1 MKFLESRAYLEI
13 CSKLK
18 YYHFTTCHSLKYF
31 TFKYYHGH
39 MDSVK
44 PKTMMSAHQR
54 LETKLDQDFLLH
66 FFSATDVIRSS
77 HLDLVDHVVNFL
89 Y

>member
-1 MKFLESRAYLEI
+1 
-13 CSKLK
+13 
-18 YYHFTTCHSLKYF
+18 
-31 TFKYYHGH
+31 